1 MIHGW
6 IIESRGSIFKA
17 LYALLVYE
25 IDFGNWFG
33 PDGTFITEFTPF
45 VVWSETAL

>member
-6 IIESRGSIFKA
+6 IIERSGSIFKA
-17 LYALLVYE
+17 PLLVYE